1 MMEFKCDNCGR
12 IFNKKSH
19 LKQHKNKKNPCSKKE
34 EEEEEEDLEYKELE
48 EERKKILQDLENIIK
63 MVETTQKNIR
73 SYSRTEK
80 KYHENKN
87 NEFNKKMS
95 NLLKIVNKKE
105 IKEEFDNEDKKILEN
120 KN

>member
-1 MMEFKCDNCGR
+1 MEFKCDNCGR

-34 EEEEEEDLEYKELE
+34 KEEDLGYKELE
-48 EERKKILQDLENIIK
+48 EERKKILQDLENIVK

-80 KYHENKN
+80 KYYENKN

-105 IKEEFDNEDKKILEN
+105 IIDKGEFDDEDKKILEN